1 DDFGDFGVFVALA
14 VDDVTPVAPHRADIE
29 KDRLVLRFCPFERVL
44 APFMPVNGLV
54 RSRTQVRT
62 GGVFQAVRRVVSQ
75 DGSQFMSAGGGPLL
89 DFVARA
95 EVARIERLAAGNAFV
110 LAMIET
116 DRSEERRGGK
126 EGRQKMQPREGRE
139 KSE

>member
-1 DDFGDFGVFVALA
+1 
-14 VDDVTPVAPHRADIE
+14 
-29 KDRLVLRFCPFERVL
+29 
-44 APFMPVNGLV
+44 MPVNGLV

-116 DRSEERRGGK
+116 DAVLTEFPAELYILIVDDRGKVQESHDHRQSGCVSQI
-126 EGRQKMQPREGRE
+126 GRAHV
-139 KSE
+139 